1 MQSQG
6 PNNSQLYIY
15 LLSELDFEVRHGSFW
30 GQTWKPGISSL
41 VTAFFSSTCRRW
53 WCEDNNSER
62 ERRHDQRHRLIKGFV
77 NNSTHLDRVR
87 GNDSIEGF
95 ANRRLN
101 FCSVFWNHLSFHLH
115 QCLLFLF
122 LFFLLLL
129 LFARCY
135 FCCCNICCFNVVT
148 FAVVVWSIKLAGHRW

>member
-15 LLSELDFEVRHGSFW
+15 SLSELDFEVRHGSFW
-30 GQTWKPGISSL
+30 GHTWKPGISSL

-53 WCEDNNSER
+53 WREDNNSER

-77 NNSTHLDRVR
+77 NNLTHLDRVGR
-87 GNDSIEGF
+87 NDSIEGF
-95 ANRRLN
+95 ANWRLN
-101 FCSVFWNHLSFHLH
+101 FCSVFWNHLSFHL

-122 LFFLLLL
+122 LLLLL

-135 FCCCNICCFNVVT
+135 FCCCNSCCFNFVT
-148 FAVVVWSIKLAGHRW
+148 VAVVVWSIKLAGQRW